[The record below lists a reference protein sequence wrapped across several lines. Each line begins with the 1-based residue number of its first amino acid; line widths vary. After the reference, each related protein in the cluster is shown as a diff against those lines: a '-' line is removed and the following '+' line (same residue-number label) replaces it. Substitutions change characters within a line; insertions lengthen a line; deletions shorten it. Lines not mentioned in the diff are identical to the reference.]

1 MQDLQYM
8 QKERGGHKRK
18 MKQNKVEEAQKYLAA
33 RGITMSETAII
44 DAALEIV
51 CSQDLLYRFCLS
63 AHLRQIQRKE
73 EHTDYLKGNE

>member
-1 MQDLQYM
+1 
-8 QKERGGHKRK
+8 
-18 MKQNKVEEAQKYLAA
+18 MKQNKVVEVQKYLAA

-63 AHLRQIQRKE
+63 AHLRRKKN
-73 EHTDYLKGNE
+73 DDAKAKR